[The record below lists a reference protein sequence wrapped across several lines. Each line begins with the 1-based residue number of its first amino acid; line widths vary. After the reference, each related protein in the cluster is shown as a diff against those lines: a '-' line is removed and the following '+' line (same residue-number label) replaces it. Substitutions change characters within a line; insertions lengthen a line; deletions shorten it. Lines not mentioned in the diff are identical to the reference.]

1 MPFSHKNISINF
13 VYRFLQRSWSWELC
27 IFIWLP
33 KGNLL
38 CRRKRSFAPSRCL
51 GRISSWTRQIYCKV
65 NILMSWYSTNPL
77 PTFFFSPNATVDPP
91 GCGTSSTTPQ
101 AKTPLSTSHSQ
112 SLSGWLSMAA
122 ESLLGM
128 NTWARFLLLPSYIL
142 HPLTYSHLPSSIAWS
157 PPTGQLTMRSAPPA
171 PRSPLHILFSLW
183 RISRRNCPSSW
194 PSAAWRSTSTCS
206 PTRTSRQGGH
216 QLPSLPHS

>member
-65 NILMSWYSTNPL
+65 NIPMFWYSTNPL
-77 PTFFFSPNATVDPP
+77 PTFFLFTQCNSRPSRVWNKFHN
-91 GCGTSSTTPQ
+91 SSSKDASFHFTFPEFVRLVVNGSREF
-101 AKTPLSTSHSQ
+101 AGDEYMSQ
-112 SLSGWLSMAA
+112 VI
-122 ESLLGM
+122 
-128 NTWARFLLLPSYIL
+128 RFF
-142 HPLTYSHLPSSIAWS
+142 S
-157 PPTGQLTMRSAPPA
+157 PPTYLAYLLHISYLSFSSHISRSTPLQHRLISSHWAAYHEECPPCSQFTSPLLVLTMENLQVGVAEFCT
-171 PRSPLHILFSLW
+171 H
-183 RISRRNCPSSW
+183 
-194 PSAAWRSTSTCS
+194 CS
-206 PTRTSRQGGH
+206 N
-216 QLPSLPHS
+216 